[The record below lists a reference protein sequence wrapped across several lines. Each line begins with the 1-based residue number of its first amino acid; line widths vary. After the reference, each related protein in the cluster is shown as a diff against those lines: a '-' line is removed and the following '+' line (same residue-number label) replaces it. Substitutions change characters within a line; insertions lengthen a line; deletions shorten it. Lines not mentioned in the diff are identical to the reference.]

1 MNAHWFKVRLL
12 TVTQRVWCI
21 KHSVLKGKWIGIS
34 KMKDMRPLVVKYES
48 ATKGKDFPTLTKAAL
63 IWTKIQ

>member
-48 ATKGKDFPTLTKAAL
+48 ATKGKDFPT
-63 IWTKIQ
+63 